1 VATKGDI
8 DTEAF
13 LRVLGPFFR
22 AAQGTLDPAFQ
33 DRVCRKV
40 FSKFI
45 TDFARE
51 NMVRDDALIDENRRF
66 GEVESE
72 ALQGLIFNIASDD
85 DTIEKNRRKLY
96 LLHQE
101 FPALT
106 GKQFVDTDAMEEE
119 EEEEVVEVKVKVT
132 NKEKKLKQINTEVA
146 DMKIVEKENGTKSVK
161 VTEEIEKKTKKADK
175 VESKIEHK
183 KIEKKVEK
191 KEEKVEKK
199 EEKVEKKEEKVE
211 KKEEKV
217 EKKEEKKESK
227 KEKRVRAEFEE
238 DDLSTGNDLTAMI
251 LKKKQ
256 KAANGT
262 EDLSASVDKLKMKMK
277 QKERAD
283 ESDSQAA
290 PAPVVAVTKA
300 VSPSP
305 SLPLAPFIAS
315 KKFTGAKTN
324 YVFKNVSTACCFEYV
339 SSFHG
344 LDVQLKA
351 SVYCSS
357 SQLYKTKCNVS
368 AQ

>member
-51 NMVRDDALIDENRRF
+51 NMVRDDASIDENRRF

-72 ALQGLIFNIASDD
+72 AVQGLIFNIASDD

-146 DMKIVEKENGTKSVK
+146 DMEIVEKENGTKSVK
-161 VTEEIEKKTKKADK
+161 VTEEIEKKIKKADK
-175 VESKIEHK
+175 VESKIEDK
-183 KIEKKVEK
+183 KIEK
-191 KEEKVEKK
+191 
-199 EEKVEKKEEKVE
+199 KVE

-238 DDLSTGNDLTAMI
+238 DDLSAGNDLTAMI

-262 EDLSASVDKLKMKMK
+262 EDSSAAADKLKMKMK

-283 ESDSQAA
+283 ETNSQAA
-290 PAPVVAVTKA
+290 PAPVLAVTKA

-305 SLPLAPFIAS
+305 SLPLSPFIAS

-324 YVFKNVSTACCFEYV
+324 YVFKNVSTACCIEYV

-351 SVYCSS
+351 FVYCSS

>member
-51 NMVRDDALIDENRRF
+51 NMVRDDSSIDENRRF
-66 GEVESE
+66 EEVDSK
-72 ALQGLIFNIASDD
+72 AVQGLIFNIASDD

-119 EEEEVVEVKVKVT
+119 EEEVVKVKVT
-132 NKEKKLKQINTEVA
+132 KKEKKLRQINAEVA
-146 DMKIVEKENGTKSVK
+146 DMKIVEKEKGTKSVK
-161 VTEEIEKKTKKADK
+161 VTEEIEKKLKKADK
-175 VESKIEHK
+175 VESKIEDRKVEK
-183 KIEKKVEK
+183 KVEKKEEKKVEK
-191 KEEKVEKK
+191 KEEKVEKI
-199 EEKVEKKEEKVE
+199 
-211 KKEEKV
+211 
-217 EKKEEKKESK
+217 EEKKESK
-227 KEKRVRAEFEE
+227 KEKRGRAEFEE
-238 DDLSTGNDLTAMI
+238 DDLSAGNDLTAMI
-251 LKKKQ
+251 LKKK
-256 KAANGT
+256 AANGT
-262 EDLSASVDKLKMKMK
+262 EDLSAAADKLKMK

-283 ESDSQAA
+283 KTASEAA
-290 PAPVVAVTKA
+290 PAPVVAVAKA

-305 SLPLAPFIAS
+305 SLPLASFIAS

-339 SSFHG
+339 PSFHG

-357 SQLYKTKCNVS
+357 SELY
-368 AQ
+368 